1 MLSALFTFAPPQLRV
16 RWQGGSFEGGA
27 MFAVCANLPRFGG
40 GMRIAPDARID
51 DGLLDLVVV
60 RAVPRRTLLAVFP
73 KVYRGRHVDHPA
85 VTIARTPWAELAADR
100 AVEMYGG
107 GEPMHRL
114 PPGEPVRVE
123 VVPGGLA
130 VVG

>member
-1 MLSALFTFAPPQLRV
+1 
-16 RWQGGSFEGGA
+16 
-27 MFAVCANLPRFGG
+27 GG
-40 GMRIAPDARID
+40 GMRIAPAARID

-73 KVYRGRHVDHPA
+73 KVYRGRHVGHPA
-85 VTIARTPWAELAADR
+85 VTIARTPWAEVAADR
-100 AVEMYGG
+100 PLELYGG

-114 PPGEPVRVE
+114 APDTPVRVE

-130 VVG
+130 VAG